1 MTNPENVG
9 QQFEHLFHGTDATFA
24 SGDLVTPQAVSKDGE
39 KGYGYAF
46 ATPDREY
53 AAEHGKNV
61 YEVEGLGDE
70 YVHPDNED
78 AVVSRTG
85 FRVK

>member
-1 MTNPENVG
+1 MHPNNVG
-9 QQFEHLFHGTDATFA
+9 QQFEHLFHGTDAKFKP
-24 SGDLVTPQAVSKDGE
+24 GDLVTPQTISRDGE

-46 ATPDREY
+46 ATPDKVY

-70 YVHPDNED
+70 HVHPDNED